1 MENRQKSK
9 HSLFTQI
16 KYILDKSYR
25 DNIPALAGQSAFFLL
40 LSAIP
45 LILFVFSMLSLLTGK
60 DLKAEDF
67 AAIQMQGMVPYFDKL
82 INYIVDSVRKATSGT
97 AIITAIVMLWS
108 AGKGMYCITDGILR
122 VYRIPNN
129 KFWLLRRIYAMG
141 YTIVMLLIL
150 FRQGMTA
157 GVAVQ
162 CLLLIAYGIRLG
174 GYLLLREVRS
184 PAYKKVL
191 NPELDRSRQMGI
203 VPKVALWISC
213 ALLYTMQTSPV
224 FFRLLNGDG
233 TGATVIAGA
242 VIMAAGLLLE
252 GAADLQKSS
261 AKKREPYRFV
271 DTGLYRLVRCPNYL
285 GEMVFWLGVLISG
298 VGSLH
303 GALQWVVAA
312 GGFILIVFVMFSGA
326 RRLEIR
332 QNRNYGE
339 DPEYQKY
346 VKTVPILLPFV
357 PLYSV
362 EKYKFLMA

>member
-150 FRQGMTA
+150 FAGLVAVLANIFLASSINQLIGGGEQIHWLTHVLLQILLTLLQTVLMAWALKLFLRNKVERSYTTMRALIPGMLITVIAWKALTFGVVYYLRHFAVSSVYGSLA
-157 GVAVQ
+157 GVFMVMIWVYF
-162 CLLLIAYGIRLG
+162 LT
-174 GYLLLREVRS
+174 YLLL
-184 PAYKKVL
+184 Y
-191 NPELDRSRQMGI
+191 GI
-203 VPKVALWISC
+203 QINFVYRHEFS
-213 ALLYTMQTSPV
+213 S
-224 FFRLLNGDG
+224 FRLFKRKVKAN
-233 TGATVIAGA
+233 VE
-242 VIMAAGLLLE
+242 AA
-252 GAADLQKSS
+252 
-261 AKKREPYRFV
+261 
-271 DTGLYRLVRCPNYL
+271 
-285 GEMVFWLGVLISG
+285 
-298 VGSLH
+298 
-303 GALQWVVAA
+303 
-312 GGFILIVFVMFSGA
+312 
-326 RRLEIR
+326 
-332 QNRNYGE
+332 
-339 DPEYQKY
+339 
-346 VKTVPILLPFV
+346 
-357 PLYSV
+357 
-362 EKYKFLMA
+362 EKE

>member
-1 MENRQKSK
+1 MENQQKSK

-67 AAIQMQGMVPYFDKL
+67 AAIQMQGIPYFDKL

-150 FRQGMTA
+150 FAGLVAVLANIFLASSINQLIGDGEQIHWLTHVLLQLLLTLLQTMLMAWALKLFLRNKVERSYTTMRALIPGMLITVIAWKVLTFGVVYYLRHFAVSSVYGSLA
-157 GVAVQ
+157 GVFMVMIWVYF
-162 CLLLIAYGIRLG
+162 LT
-174 GYLLLREVRS
+174 YLLL
-184 PAYKKVL
+184 Y
-191 NPELDRSRQMGI
+191 GI
-203 VPKVALWISC
+203 QINFVYRHEFS
-213 ALLYTMQTSPV
+213 S
-224 FFRLLNGDG
+224 FRLFKRKVKAN
-233 TGATVIAGA
+233 VE
-242 VIMAAGLLLE
+242 AA
-252 GAADLQKSS
+252 
-261 AKKREPYRFV
+261 
-271 DTGLYRLVRCPNYL
+271 
-285 GEMVFWLGVLISG
+285 
-298 VGSLH
+298 
-303 GALQWVVAA
+303 
-312 GGFILIVFVMFSGA
+312 
-326 RRLEIR
+326 
-332 QNRNYGE
+332 
-339 DPEYQKY
+339 
-346 VKTVPILLPFV
+346 
-357 PLYSV
+357 
-362 EKYKFLMA
+362 EKE

>member
-1 MENRQKSK
+1 MENQQKNK

-67 AAIQMQGMVPYFDKL
+67 AAIPVQGTVPYFDKL

-150 FRQGMTA
+150 FAGLVAVLANIFLASSINQLIGDGEQIHWLTHVLLQLLFTLLQTVLMAWALKLFLRNKVERSYTTMRALIPGMLITVIAWKVLTFGVVYYLRHFAVSSVYGSLA
-157 GVAVQ
+157 GVFMVMIWVYF
-162 CLLLIAYGIRLG
+162 LT
-174 GYLLLREVRS
+174 YLLL
-184 PAYKKVL
+184 Y
-191 NPELDRSRQMGI
+191 GI
-203 VPKVALWISC
+203 QINFVYRHEFS
-213 ALLYTMQTSPV
+213 S
-224 FFRLLNGDG
+224 FRLFKRKAKAN
-233 TGATVIAGA
+233 VE
-242 VIMAAGLLLE
+242 AA
-252 GAADLQKSS
+252 
-261 AKKREPYRFV
+261 
-271 DTGLYRLVRCPNYL
+271 
-285 GEMVFWLGVLISG
+285 
-298 VGSLH
+298 
-303 GALQWVVAA
+303 
-312 GGFILIVFVMFSGA
+312 
-326 RRLEIR
+326 
-332 QNRNYGE
+332 
-339 DPEYQKY
+339 
-346 VKTVPILLPFV
+346 
-357 PLYSV
+357 
-362 EKYKFLMA
+362 EKE

>member
-1 MENRQKSK
+1 MENQQKNK

-67 AAIQMQGMVPYFDKL
+67 AAIPVQGTVPYFDKL

-150 FRQGMTA
+150 FAGLVAVLANIFLASSINQLIGGGEQIHWLTHVLLQILLILLQTVLMAWALKLFLRNKVERSYTTMRALIPGMLITVIAWKVLTFGVVYYLRHFAVSSVYGSLA
-157 GVAVQ
+157 GVFMVMIWVYF
-162 CLLLIAYGIRLG
+162 LT
-174 GYLLLREVRS
+174 YLLL
-184 PAYKKVL
+184 Y
-191 NPELDRSRQMGI
+191 GI
-203 VPKVALWISC
+203 QINFVYRHEFS
-213 ALLYTMQTSPV
+213 S
-224 FFRLLNGDG
+224 FRLFKRKVKAN
-233 TGATVIAGA
+233 VE
-242 VIMAAGLLLE
+242 AA
-252 GAADLQKSS
+252 
-261 AKKREPYRFV
+261 
-271 DTGLYRLVRCPNYL
+271 
-285 GEMVFWLGVLISG
+285 
-298 VGSLH
+298 
-303 GALQWVVAA
+303 
-312 GGFILIVFVMFSGA
+312 
-326 RRLEIR
+326 
-332 QNRNYGE
+332 
-339 DPEYQKY
+339 
-346 VKTVPILLPFV
+346 
-357 PLYSV
+357 
-362 EKYKFLMA
+362 EKE

>member
-67 AAIQMQGMVPYFDKL
+67 AAIPVQGMVPYFDKL

-129 KFWLLRRIYAMG
+129 KFWLLRRVYAMG

-150 FRQGMTA
+150 FAGLVAVLANIFLASSINQLIGDGEQIHWLTHVLLQLLFTLLQTVLMAWALKLFLRNKVERSYTTMRALIPGMLITVIAWKVLTFGVVYYLRHFAVSSVYGSLA
-157 GVAVQ
+157 GVFMVMIWVYF
-162 CLLLIAYGIRLG
+162 LT
-174 GYLLLREVRS
+174 YLLL
-184 PAYKKVL
+184 Y
-191 NPELDRSRQMGI
+191 GI
-203 VPKVALWISC
+203 QINFVYRHEFS
-213 ALLYTMQTSPV
+213 S
-224 FFRLLNGDG
+224 FRLFKRKAKAN
-233 TGATVIAGA
+233 VE
-242 VIMAAGLLLE
+242 AA
-252 GAADLQKSS
+252 
-261 AKKREPYRFV
+261 
-271 DTGLYRLVRCPNYL
+271 
-285 GEMVFWLGVLISG
+285 
-298 VGSLH
+298 
-303 GALQWVVAA
+303 
-312 GGFILIVFVMFSGA
+312 
-326 RRLEIR
+326 
-332 QNRNYGE
+332 
-339 DPEYQKY
+339 
-346 VKTVPILLPFV
+346 
-357 PLYSV
+357 
-362 EKYKFLMA
+362 EKE

>member
-67 AAIQMQGMVPYFDKL
+67 TAIPVQGMVPYFDKL

-129 KFWLLRRIYAMG
+129 KFWLLRRVYAMG

-150 FRQGMTA
+150 FAGLVAVLANIFLASSINQLIGDGEQIHWLTHVLLQLLFTLLQTVLMAWALKLFLRNKVERSYTTMRALIPGMLITVIAWKVLTFGVVYYLRHFAVSSVYGSLA
-157 GVAVQ
+157 GVFMVMIWVYF
-162 CLLLIAYGIRLG
+162 LT
-174 GYLLLREVRS
+174 YLLL
-184 PAYKKVL
+184 Y
-191 NPELDRSRQMGI
+191 GI
-203 VPKVALWISC
+203 QINFVYRHEFS
-213 ALLYTMQTSPV
+213 S
-224 FFRLLNGDG
+224 FRLFKRKAKAN
-233 TGATVIAGA
+233 VE
-242 VIMAAGLLLE
+242 AA
-252 GAADLQKSS
+252 
-261 AKKREPYRFV
+261 
-271 DTGLYRLVRCPNYL
+271 
-285 GEMVFWLGVLISG
+285 
-298 VGSLH
+298 
-303 GALQWVVAA
+303 
-312 GGFILIVFVMFSGA
+312 
-326 RRLEIR
+326 
-332 QNRNYGE
+332 
-339 DPEYQKY
+339 
-346 VKTVPILLPFV
+346 
-357 PLYSV
+357 
-362 EKYKFLMA
+362 EKE

>member
-1 MENRQKSK
+1 MENRQKNK

-67 AAIQMQGMVPYFDKL
+67 AAIPVQGMVPYFDKL

-150 FRQGMTA
+150 FAGLVAVLANIFLASSINQLIGGGEQIHWLTHVLLQLLFTLLQTVLMAWALKLFLRNKVERSYTTMRALIPGMLITVIAWKVLTFGVVYYLRHFAVSSVYGSLA
-157 GVAVQ
+157 GVFMVMIWVYF
-162 CLLLIAYGIRLG
+162 LT
-174 GYLLLREVRS
+174 YLLL
-184 PAYKKVL
+184 Y
-191 NPELDRSRQMGI
+191 GI
-203 VPKVALWISC
+203 QINFVYRHEFS
-213 ALLYTMQTSPV
+213 S
-224 FFRLLNGDG
+224 FRLFKRKVKAN
-233 TGATVIAGA
+233 VE
-242 VIMAAGLLLE
+242 AA
-252 GAADLQKSS
+252 
-261 AKKREPYRFV
+261 
-271 DTGLYRLVRCPNYL
+271 
-285 GEMVFWLGVLISG
+285 
-298 VGSLH
+298 
-303 GALQWVVAA
+303 
-312 GGFILIVFVMFSGA
+312 
-326 RRLEIR
+326 
-332 QNRNYGE
+332 
-339 DPEYQKY
+339 
-346 VKTVPILLPFV
+346 
-357 PLYSV
+357 
-362 EKYKFLMA
+362 EKE

>member
-67 AAIQMQGMVPYFDKL
+67 AAIPVQGMVPYFDKL

-129 KFWLLRRIYAMG
+129 KFWLLRRVYAMG

-150 FRQGMTA
+150 FAGLVAVLANIFLASSINQLIGGGEQIHWLTHVLLQLLFTLLQTVLMAWALKLFLRNKVERSYTTMRALIPGMLITVIAWKVLTFGVVYYLRHFAVSSVYGSLA
-157 GVAVQ
+157 GVFMVMIWVYF
-162 CLLLIAYGIRLG
+162 LT
-174 GYLLLREVRS
+174 YLLL
-184 PAYKKVL
+184 Y
-191 NPELDRSRQMGI
+191 GI
-203 VPKVALWISC
+203 QINFVYRHEFS
-213 ALLYTMQTSPV
+213 S
-224 FFRLLNGDG
+224 FRLFKRKAKAN
-233 TGATVIAGA
+233 V
-242 VIMAAGLLLE
+242 E
-252 GAADLQKSS
+252 S
-261 AKKREPYRFV
+261 A
-271 DTGLYRLVRCPNYL
+271 
-285 GEMVFWLGVLISG
+285 
-298 VGSLH
+298 
-303 GALQWVVAA
+303 
-312 GGFILIVFVMFSGA
+312 
-326 RRLEIR
+326 
-332 QNRNYGE
+332 
-339 DPEYQKY
+339 
-346 VKTVPILLPFV
+346 
-357 PLYSV
+357 
-362 EKYKFLMA
+362 EKE

>member
-1 MENRQKSK
+1 MENQQKSK

-67 AAIQMQGMVPYFDKL
+67 AAIPVQGMVPYFDKL

-150 FRQGMTA
+150 FAGLVAVLANIFLASSINQLIGGGEQIHWLTHVLLQLLLTLLQTVLMAWALKLFLRNKVERSYTTMRALIPGMLITVIAWKVLTFGVVYYLRHFAVSSVYGSLA
-157 GVAVQ
+157 GVFMVMIWVYF
-162 CLLLIAYGIRLG
+162 LT
-174 GYLLLREVRS
+174 YLLL
-184 PAYKKVL
+184 Y
-191 NPELDRSRQMGI
+191 GI
-203 VPKVALWISC
+203 QINFVYRHEFS
-213 ALLYTMQTSPV
+213 S
-224 FFRLLNGDG
+224 FRLFKRKVKAN
-233 TGATVIAGA
+233 VE
-242 VIMAAGLLLE
+242 AA
-252 GAADLQKSS
+252 
-261 AKKREPYRFV
+261 
-271 DTGLYRLVRCPNYL
+271 
-285 GEMVFWLGVLISG
+285 
-298 VGSLH
+298 
-303 GALQWVVAA
+303 
-312 GGFILIVFVMFSGA
+312 
-326 RRLEIR
+326 
-332 QNRNYGE
+332 
-339 DPEYQKY
+339 
-346 VKTVPILLPFV
+346 
-357 PLYSV
+357 
-362 EKYKFLMA
+362 EKE

>member
-1 MENRQKSK
+1 MENQQKNK

-67 AAIQMQGMVPYFDKL
+67 AAIPVQGMVPYFDKL

-150 FRQGMTA
+150 FAGLVAVLANIFLASSINQLIGGGEQIHWLTHVLLQLLFTLLQTVLMAWALKLFLRNKVERSYTTMRALIPGMLITVIAWKVLTFGVVYYLRHFAVSSVYGSLA
-157 GVAVQ
+157 GVFMVMIWVYF
-162 CLLLIAYGIRLG
+162 LT
-174 GYLLLREVRS
+174 YLLL
-184 PAYKKVL
+184 Y
-191 NPELDRSRQMGI
+191 GI
-203 VPKVALWISC
+203 QINFVYRHEFS
-213 ALLYTMQTSPV
+213 S
-224 FFRLLNGDG
+224 FRLFKRKAKAN
-233 TGATVIAGA
+233 VE
-242 VIMAAGLLLE
+242 AA
-252 GAADLQKSS
+252 
-261 AKKREPYRFV
+261 
-271 DTGLYRLVRCPNYL
+271 
-285 GEMVFWLGVLISG
+285 
-298 VGSLH
+298 
-303 GALQWVVAA
+303 
-312 GGFILIVFVMFSGA
+312 
-326 RRLEIR
+326 
-332 QNRNYGE
+332 
-339 DPEYQKY
+339 
-346 VKTVPILLPFV
+346 
-357 PLYSV
+357 
-362 EKYKFLMA
+362 EKE

>member
-67 AAIQMQGMVPYFDKL
+67 AAIPVQGMVPYYDKL

-150 FRQGMTA
+150 FAGLVAVLANIFLASSINQLIGGGEQIHWLTHVLLQLLFTLLQTVLMAWALKLFLRNKVECSYTTMRALIPGMLITVIAWKVLTFGVVYYLRHFAVSSVYGSLA
-157 GVAVQ
+157 GVFMVMIWVYF
-162 CLLLIAYGIRLG
+162 LT
-174 GYLLLREVRS
+174 YLLL
-184 PAYKKVL
+184 Y
-191 NPELDRSRQMGI
+191 GI
-203 VPKVALWISC
+203 QINFVYRHEFS
-213 ALLYTMQTSPV
+213 S
-224 FFRLLNGDG
+224 FRLFKRKVKAN
-233 TGATVIAGA
+233 VE
-242 VIMAAGLLLE
+242 AA
-252 GAADLQKSS
+252 
-261 AKKREPYRFV
+261 
-271 DTGLYRLVRCPNYL
+271 
-285 GEMVFWLGVLISG
+285 
-298 VGSLH
+298 
-303 GALQWVVAA
+303 
-312 GGFILIVFVMFSGA
+312 
-326 RRLEIR
+326 
-332 QNRNYGE
+332 
-339 DPEYQKY
+339 
-346 VKTVPILLPFV
+346 
-357 PLYSV
+357 
-362 EKYKFLMA
+362 EKE

>member
-1 MENRQKSK
+1 MENQQKNK

-67 AAIQMQGMVPYFDKL
+67 AAIPVQGTVPYFDKL

-150 FRQGMTA
+150 FAGLVAVLANIFLASSINQLIGGGEQIHWLTHVLLQLLFTLLQTVLMAWALKLFLRNKVERSYTTMRALIPGMLITVIAWKVLTFGVVYYLRHFAVSSVYGSLA
-157 GVAVQ
+157 GVFMVMIW
-162 CLLLIAYGIRLG
+162 LYFLT
-174 GYLLLREVRS
+174 YLLL
-184 PAYKKVL
+184 Y
-191 NPELDRSRQMGI
+191 GI
-203 VPKVALWISC
+203 QINFVYRHEFS
-213 ALLYTMQTSPV
+213 S
-224 FFRLLNGDG
+224 FRLFKRKVKAN
-233 TGATVIAGA
+233 VE
-242 VIMAAGLLLE
+242 AA
-252 GAADLQKSS
+252 
-261 AKKREPYRFV
+261 
-271 DTGLYRLVRCPNYL
+271 
-285 GEMVFWLGVLISG
+285 
-298 VGSLH
+298 
-303 GALQWVVAA
+303 
-312 GGFILIVFVMFSGA
+312 
-326 RRLEIR
+326 
-332 QNRNYGE
+332 
-339 DPEYQKY
+339 
-346 VKTVPILLPFV
+346 
-357 PLYSV
+357 
-362 EKYKFLMA
+362 EKE

>member
-67 AAIQMQGMVPYFDKL
+67 AAIPVQGMVPYYDKL

-150 FRQGMTA
+150 FAGLVAVLANIFLASSINQLIGGGEQIHWLTHVLLQLLFTLLQTVLMAWALKLFLRNKVERSYTTMRALIPGMLITVIAWKVLTFGVVYYLRHFAVSSVYGSLA
-157 GVAVQ
+157 GVFMVMIWVYF
-162 CLLLIAYGIRLG
+162 LT
-174 GYLLLREVRS
+174 YLLL
-184 PAYKKVL
+184 Y
-191 NPELDRSRQMGI
+191 GI
-203 VPKVALWISC
+203 QINFVYRHEFS
-213 ALLYTMQTSPV
+213 S
-224 FFRLLNGDG
+224 FRLFKRKVKAN
-233 TGATVIAGA
+233 VE
-242 VIMAAGLLLE
+242 AA
-252 GAADLQKSS
+252 
-261 AKKREPYRFV
+261 
-271 DTGLYRLVRCPNYL
+271 
-285 GEMVFWLGVLISG
+285 
-298 VGSLH
+298 
-303 GALQWVVAA
+303 
-312 GGFILIVFVMFSGA
+312 
-326 RRLEIR
+326 
-332 QNRNYGE
+332 
-339 DPEYQKY
+339 
-346 VKTVPILLPFV
+346 
-357 PLYSV
+357 
-362 EKYKFLMA
+362 EKE

>member
-1 MENRQKSK
+1 MENQQKSK

-67 AAIQMQGMVPYFDKL
+67 AAIPVQGMVPYFDKL

-150 FRQGMTA
+150 FAGLVAVLANIFLASSINQLIGGGEQIHWLTHVLLQLLFTLLQTVLMAWALKLFLRNKVERSYTTMRALIPGMLITVIAWKVLTFGVVYYLRHFAVSSVYGSLA
-157 GVAVQ
+157 GVFMVMIWVYF
-162 CLLLIAYGIRLG
+162 LT
-174 GYLLLREVRS
+174 YLLL
-184 PAYKKVL
+184 Y
-191 NPELDRSRQMGI
+191 GI
-203 VPKVALWISC
+203 QINFVYRHEFS
-213 ALLYTMQTSPV
+213 S
-224 FFRLLNGDG
+224 FRLFKRKVKAN
-233 TGATVIAGA
+233 VE
-242 VIMAAGLLLE
+242 AA
-252 GAADLQKSS
+252 
-261 AKKREPYRFV
+261 
-271 DTGLYRLVRCPNYL
+271 
-285 GEMVFWLGVLISG
+285 
-298 VGSLH
+298 
-303 GALQWVVAA
+303 
-312 GGFILIVFVMFSGA
+312 
-326 RRLEIR
+326 
-332 QNRNYGE
+332 
-339 DPEYQKY
+339 
-346 VKTVPILLPFV
+346 
-357 PLYSV
+357 
-362 EKYKFLMA
+362 EKE